1 MLDKRARLAWL
12 FALLTAMLL
21 LVTGCG
27 NSYEADSV
35 APTSIAEVQ
44 TTDTSPSP
52 EPLPT
57 EAEADHPEADVEQSA
72 SELGLTPAQVLRVI
86 DGDTIVVIVNGAE
99 ERVRFVGID
108 SPERGAAGFDEATDF
123 TQQAITAAGGNVY
136 LAENGADRDRFDRLR
151 RDVWLGVPE
160 TLEAQR
166 SELLLNQ
173 MLLEAGHAVMLGIGG
188 ADDVSED
195 SADTA
200 QPVPETS
207 PEVSEPDNPNIPA
220 RFRNC
225 THVWEVLGRPI
236 LAGERGFHSGLDRDN
251 DGVGCESR
259 PR

>member
-1 MLDKRARLAWL
+1 MVDNKARTAWL
-12 FALLTAMLL
+12 FALLTALLL

-27 NSYEADSV
+27 NSSEADSI
-35 APTSIAEVQ
+35 APTSTTEVQ
-44 TTDTSPSP
+44 TTDTSPVP
-52 EPLPT
+52 ESLPT
-57 EAEADHPEADVEQSA
+57 EADADYPEVNFEQSA
-72 SELGLTPAQVLRVI
+72 LELGLTPAQVVRVI
-86 DGDTIVVIVNGAE
+86 DGDTIVVIVNGVE

-123 TQQAITAAGGNVY
+123 TQQAITAAGGIVY

-173 MLLEAGHAVMLGIGG
+173 MLLEAGHAVVWGSGG
-188 ADDVSED
+188 AGDVSEG
-195 SADTA
+195 SADTT
-200 QPVPETS
+200 QPVLETS
-207 PEVSEPDNPNIPA
+207 PEASEPDPNIPA